1 MVNRTRREMLSMVA
15 AGTLTFSGCAALESP
30 PPGVAIEDISFSNF
44 SPEDQTIEYL
54 VDRGDQLIIETSVSL
69 NAEQAERNGGDE
81 YYSNE
86 VAAHEELHER
96 AVYTT
101 RYRLAG
107 NDDWPHELTFDGE
120 SFTCLSIN
128 VDVSERGSIGILT
141 GEVPASRCSALTS
154 TPE

>member
-1 MVNRTRREMLSMVA
+1 MSRIRREMLSMVA
-15 AGTLTFSGCAALESP
+15 AESLTFSGCAALESP

-44 SPEDQTIEYL
+44 SPEDQTIEYQ
-54 VDRGDQLIIETSVSL
+54 VDRGDQLIIDTSVTL

-81 YYSNE
+81 YYYSNE
-86 VAAHEELHER
+86 VVTPEELHKR

-101 RYRLAG
+101 RYRLAD

-120 SFTCLSIN
+120 SFTCLSIT
-128 VDVSERGSIGILT
+128 VDVNKRESIGILT

-154 TPE
+154 TSE